1 MQLLC
6 LTAMECPKS
15 LDADD
20 IRDEKVKVLKSVAK
34 PKNIRN
40 ESVKGQY
47 ASGIQH
53 SKKVG
58 AYRSEEGVRKNS
70 TTSTYFA
77 LKLHIKSRK
86 WKNVPFYLRTGKRL
100 RDKATEIVI
109 HYKKPLSALFSAK
122 GYSLGENK
130 LVVRVQPD
138 EGIILKFNVKIPGS
152 KIIVDEVNMD
162 FCHECKFGT
171 NTVEAYERL
180 IYDMMRSDQTLF
192 ARWDEVENSW
202 KLIDRLRD
210 AWHNV
215 QPYFYSPGTW
225 GPEEADNL
233 IEKDGRKW
241 AVPEKIMYMQQMAK

>member
-1 MQLLC
+1 ML
-6 LTAMECPKS
+6 
-15 LDADD
+15 
-20 IRDEKVKVLKSVAK
+20 
-34 PKNIRN
+34 
-40 ESVKGQY
+40 
-47 ASGIQH
+47 
-53 SKKVG
+53 
-58 AYRSEEGVRKNS
+58 SE
-70 TTSTYFA
+70 
-77 LKLHIKSRK
+77 
-86 WKNVPFYLRTGKRL
+86 
-100 RDKATEIVI
+100 
-109 HYKKPLSALFSAK
+109 K

-215 QPYFYSPGTW
+215 QPYFYSPGTS
-225 GPEEADNL
+225 GP
-233 IEKDGRKW
+233 
-241 AVPEKIMYMQQMAK
+241 